1 MLNFCKLARIKLGQL
16 KAKILTII
24 GFCLLCLSCHSQP
37 SKNIQTIAP
46 ATYAEKINAIEN
58 AQLLDVRT
66 PEEYKGEHL
75 NKAVNVNWNDDQ
87 FVANVSKYDKSKPV
101 FVYCKIGGRSLQA
114 AQKLSELGFTE
125 IYNLDG
131 GILKWNAAGLSKPSD
146 KTIGMSRKEY
156 ANLITSNQKVLVN
169 FYAEWCAP
177 CKTMQPYM
185 LKLQKDLNEKVT
197 VSRIDADAH
206 KTLVSEMKI
215 DELPVLILYEN
226 GQPIWQHK
234 GFISEEDLKKQLK

>member
-1 MLNFCKLARIKLGQL
+1 M

-24 GFCLLCLSCHSQP
+24 GFCLLCLSCNSQT

-46 ATYAEKINAIEN
+46 ATFAEKTNAIEN

-66 PEEYKGEHL
+66 PEEYQSEHL
-75 NKAVNVNWNDDQ
+75 DKAVNVNWNDDQ

-101 FVYCKIGGRSLQA
+101 FVYCKVGGRSMQA

-131 GILKWNAAGLSKPSD
+131 GILKWNAAGLSKPSE
-146 KTIGMSRKEY
+146 KTVGMTLSAYEMLTK
-156 ANLITSNQKVLVN
+156 SNPKVLVN
-169 FYAEWCAP
+169 FYADWCAP
-177 CKTMQPYM
+177 CKKMQPYM

-197 VSRIDADAH
+197 VSRIDAEAH
-206 KTLVSEMKI
+206 KTLISEMKI

-234 GFISEEDLKKQLK
+234 GFISEKDLKKQLQ